1 LIYYKAVEERKQSMK
16 NGIYEFKLSDQKVQ
30 LPEEVVGAIVLIVRV
45 TLIIGF
51 VVGAICMAV
60 VDRVMN

>member
-1 LIYYKAVEERKQSMK
+1 MI